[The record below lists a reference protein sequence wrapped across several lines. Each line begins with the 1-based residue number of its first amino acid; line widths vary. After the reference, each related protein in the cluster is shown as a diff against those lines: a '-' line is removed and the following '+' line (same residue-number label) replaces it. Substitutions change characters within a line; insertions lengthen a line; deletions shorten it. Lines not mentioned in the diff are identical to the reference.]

1 LDGTTE
7 NNKLSYGKP
16 TGTVGLSGLFDIN
29 NITSLEY
36 ALNPDFSQVEAD
48 VSQISVN
55 NTFAIFFRERRPYF
69 NEGNDII
76 DTRLNTV
83 YTRSI
88 NKPLLSTKLI
98 SQGEKQRVYWLTAY
112 DEASP
117 YLIAGENRSYFGEG
131 KASYSNIFR
140 YQRTYEQGKNIGFL
154 TTNRLFKDGGYG
166 HTIGIDGRYR
176 FKKSYTASF
185 EFNKSIVLEPNTDW
199 IEENDQ
205 IRDKNTQLDGETLNG
220 DALFFFLERN
230 TKHWNTEIEYQH
242 FSPHYQTPLG
252 FVTQNS
258 VRFLEFFHGYQHF
271 FDKDDFVKQLGLYA
285 GSEINYNYDNLRKL
299 LDFGTAMFIQLS
311 GNIQS
316 EMSYNYTV
324 NEEFEGFDAKGMQ
337 EFSAFVSYSPSE
349 AVRLGMF
356 TEFGESIRYDSE
368 NPDIGDSFFIGTFNN
383 FQITPKLRFSPSF
396 RYSQLKNKLDQSLY
410 FSGFIART
418 TINYQFNTN
427 LSFRVIGEFNDFDKA
442 FFFQPLL
449 KWNPNPFTIFYIGGT
464 NGYSRIDEKNRYGI
478 ENSQLYLK
486 FQYLFDW

>member
-1 LDGTTE
+1 
-7 NNKLSYGKP
+7 
-16 TGTVGLSGLFDIN
+16 
-29 NITSLEY
+29 
-36 ALNPDFSQVEAD
+36 
-48 VSQISVN
+48 
-55 NTFAIFFRERRPYF
+55 
-69 NEGNDII
+69 
-76 DTRLNTV
+76 
-83 YTRSI
+83 
-88 NKPLLSTKLI
+88 
-98 SQGEKQRVYWLTAY
+98 
-112 DEASP
+112 
-117 YLIAGENRSYFGEG
+117 
-131 KASYSNIFR
+131 
-140 YQRTYEQGKNIGFL
+140 
-154 TTNRLFKDGGYG
+154 
-166 HTIGIDGRYR
+166 
-176 FKKSYTASF
+176 
-185 EFNKSIVLEPNTDW
+185 
-199 IEENDQ
+199 
-205 IRDKNTQLDGETLNG
+205 
-220 DALFFFLERN
+220 
-230 TKHWNTEIEYQH
+230 
-242 FSPHYQTPLG
+242 
-252 FVTQNS
+252 
-258 VRFLEFFHGYQHF
+258 
-271 FDKDDFVKQLGLYA
+271 
-285 GSEINYNYDNLRKL
+285 